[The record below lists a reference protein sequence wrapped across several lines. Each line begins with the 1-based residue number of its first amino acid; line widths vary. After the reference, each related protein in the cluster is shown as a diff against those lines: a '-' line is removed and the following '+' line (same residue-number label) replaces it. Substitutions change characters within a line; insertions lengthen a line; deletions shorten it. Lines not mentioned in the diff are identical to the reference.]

1 MSCGSYFPN
10 LFDVQTLSRLS
21 GSHGPAHAVAVAHS
35 GCERVDAGFRDELL
49 CLGGG
54 GEKRVTGQVVDFRA
68 AADVADFAFHKN
80 VGPDRLQ
87 SLDGFL
93 RLADVLFEWLARD
106 IEDKPV
112 VFGFC
117 RFDRGSESVRVIGVQ
132 KDREFVLFAEALHN
146 GRCLMQA
153 HKFALAFG
161 CSHDDGHIQLSSRIK
176 CCLQSDQIGNVEM
189 ANRDCIVFGLLQR
202 LPQCFHASLFDI
214 ESWWMTRCAPGS
226 LLVAIQQVSRR
237 SPVPYSIP
245 DTWAGFSAAA
255 PKFTLNRLHQMDT
268 ARY

>member
-49 CLGGG
+49 CFGGG
-54 GEKRVTGQVVDFRA
+54 GGKGGTGQVGVFR
-68 AADVADFAFHKN
+68 
-80 VGPDRLQ
+80 
-87 SLDGFL
+87 
-93 RLADVLFEWLARD
+93 FEWLARD

-214 ESWWMTRCAPGS
+214 ESWCMTRCAPGS